1 MQNHYLLWIG
11 AVVFGAFIIYRK
23 LFVDIRKNHAR
34 AIKAKTKLAK
44 TLAKQARKDEALR
57 ACLWGIEI
65 RKLADVD
72 NGEDDKDIYCLVIV
86 WKRYRDFFFDA
97 PELFQGFRVFEAT
110 IGRDHEPE
118 PCPLPTP
125 ICAGCGCDNKP
136 PHPRLPDNPPADFFD
151 DITHEDPTSGEAGSI
166 N

>member
-23 LFVDIRKNHAR
+23 FFVDIRKNHAR

-44 TLAKQARKDEALR
+44 TLAKQGRRDEALG

-65 RKLADVD
+65 RKLADID
-72 NGEDDKDIYCLVIV
+72 NAEDDKGVCCLVII
-86 WKRYRDFFFDA
+86 WKRHRDFFFDM
-97 PELFQGFRVFEAT
+97 PDLVQGFRVFE
-110 IGRDHEPE
+110 INLGRDYEPE
-118 PCPLPTP
+118 PCELPAA
-125 ICAGCGCDNKP
+125 ICASCGCDNKP
-136 PHPRLPDNPPADFFD
+136 THPRLPDNPPADFFD
-151 DITHEDPTSGEAGSI
+151 DITHEDPSSGEAGSI